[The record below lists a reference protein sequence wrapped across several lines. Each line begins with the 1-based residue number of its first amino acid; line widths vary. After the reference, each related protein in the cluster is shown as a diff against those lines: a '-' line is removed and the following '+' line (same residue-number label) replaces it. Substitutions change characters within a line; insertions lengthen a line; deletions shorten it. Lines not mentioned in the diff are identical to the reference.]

1 MPKTTHIHEMAT
13 ANELPE
19 LAPVSPNYDKI
30 AALAYELWLGRGCP
44 IGSPEVDWSRAEEEL
59 KNSTESEE
67 RAA

>member
-1 MPKTTHIHEMAT
+1 MPKTTQVREMAT

-19 LAPVSPNYDKI
+19 LATVTPNYDKV
-30 AALAYELWLGRGCP
+30 AALAYELWLDRGCP

-59 KNSTESEE
+59 KDSTESEE

>member
-30 AALAYELWLGRGCP
+30 AALAYERWLGRGCP
-44 IGSPEVDWSRAEEEL
+44 IGSPEVDWFRAEEEL
-59 KNSTESEE
+59 KNPTEA

>member
-1 MPKTTHIHEMAT
+1 MPKTTQVREMAT
-13 ANELPE
+13 ANELSE
-19 LAPVSPNYDKI
+19 VATVSPNYDNV

-44 IGSPEVDWSRAEEEL
+44 IGSPEVDWSHAEEEL